1 MSVRTYK
8 TNNVGRRRDRA
19 YAAGRIAALVLLLLT
34 VADIVRVYLTA
45 GVDVVV
51 GMMLPR
57 MGVMLGY
64 TGSGAGA
71 VFCTVF
77 AYLIVIATALC
88 VIASGRRYFPMM
100 ALLVL
105 IAVDTVAALWLA
117 IAGQAMGFVPSALFH
132 AAALLCVSLAAAIG
146 RYRFVYVDNRTV

>member
-8 TNNVGRRRDRA
+8 TNNVGRRRNRA

-88 VIASGRRYFPMM
+88 IIASGRR
-100 ALLVL
+100 
-105 IAVDTVAALWLA
+105 
-117 IAGQAMGFVPSALFH
+117 
-132 AAALLCVSLAAAIG
+132 
-146 RYRFVYVDNRTV
+146 